1 MKSKIKLI
9 SLVALAALTL
19 TACDFIFPNISNS
32 GGYSYLPIWDGEA
45 HKADATISDYITNS
59 IYGFSSAPSEGEAK
73 LLVIPVWF
81 DESDKYIVP
90 AKRENVREDIYTA
103 FFGTEQQTGWQS
115 VKSYYETE
123 SHGVLTLTGTVSEWY
138 GLDKNIALANY
149 SVSVPNTT
157 QLVKEA
163 TDWYFS
169 NHSES
174 RASYDKDKDGH
185 LDGVI
190 LIYGV
195 PDYSALGYTHSNN
208 STVSNLWAY
217 CNWTRLD
224 KNTLLPTV
232 NVFLW
237 ASYVF
242 MYGSNVASE
251 RTGQFGYYS
260 GDTRY
265 CNIDAHT
272 YIHEMGHI
280 FGLTD
285 YYDYSQS
292 YSPAGGFSMQ
302 DRNIGGHDP
311 FSVFA
316 LGWAQAYVPNQSA
329 TINLK
334 PFSTTGEIIILSPE
348 FNDINSPFDEYLII
362 EYYTRDGLNEL
373 DSRYNYLNNLAY
385 PTGPDK
391 KGIRLW
397 HVDARLLYSK
407 TGRFTASN
415 VTTDPSTDKGRV
427 AFMMSNT
434 YAPGPEGYISP
445 LGDDYGDYNL
455 IQLIRNEVTATHK
468 MKSTFS
474 NNSLFTAETGRNEFT
489 MHKFDKQF
497 VRRGKLN
504 NGKQLG
510 FTFKVNSL
518 DVEHASI
525 SITKL

>member
-45 HKADATISDYITNS
+45 QKADATISDYITNS

-265 CNIDAHT
+265 CNIDTHT

-311 FSVFA
+311 LV
-316 LGWAQAYVPNQSA
+316 
-329 TINLK
+329 
-334 PFSTTGEIIILSPE
+334 
-348 FNDINSPFDEYLII
+348 
-362 EYYTRDGLNEL
+362 
-373 DSRYNYLNNLAY
+373 
-385 PTGPDK
+385 
-391 KGIRLW
+391 
-397 HVDARLLYSK
+397 
-407 TGRFTASN
+407 
-415 VTTDPSTDKGRV
+415 
-427 AFMMSNT
+427 
-434 YAPGPEGYISP
+434 
-445 LGDDYGDYNL
+445 
-455 IQLIRNEVTATHK
+455 
-468 MKSTFS
+468 
-474 NNSLFTAETGRNEFT
+474 SL
-489 MHKFDKQF
+489 H
-497 VRRGKLN
+497 
-504 NGKQLG
+504 
-510 FTFKVNSL
+510 
-518 DVEHASI
+518 
-525 SITKL
+525 

>member
-45 HKADATISDYITNS
+45 QKADATISDYIANS
-59 IYGFSSAPSEGEAK
+59 IYGYSSAPSEGEAK

-81 DESDKYIVP
+81 DDSDKYIDL
-90 AKRENVREDIYTA
+90 AKRETVRQDISKA
-103 FFGTEQQTGWQS
+103 FFGTIEDTGWQS

-468 MKSTFS
+468 MKSAFS

>member
-1 MKSKIKLI
+1 M
-9 SLVALAALTL
+9 
-19 TACDFIFPNISNS
+19 
-32 GGYSYLPIWDGEA
+32 
-45 HKADATISDYITNS
+45 
-59 IYGFSSAPSEGEAK
+59 
-73 LLVIPVWF
+73 
-81 DESDKYIVP
+81 
-90 AKRENVREDIYTA
+90 
-103 FFGTEQQTGWQS
+103 
-115 VKSYYETE
+115 
-123 SHGVLTLTGTVSEWY
+123 LTLTGTVSEWY
-138 GLDKNIALANY
+138 GLDKNIALTNY

-260 GDTRY
+260 GDTRH

-455 IQLIRNEVTATHK
+455 IQLIR
-468 MKSTFS
+468 S
-474 NNSLFTAETGRNEFT
+474 
-489 MHKFDKQF
+489 
-497 VRRGKLN
+497 KL
-504 NGKQLG
+504 L
-510 FTFKVNSL
+510 L
-518 DVEHASI
+518 LI
-525 SITKL
+525 R